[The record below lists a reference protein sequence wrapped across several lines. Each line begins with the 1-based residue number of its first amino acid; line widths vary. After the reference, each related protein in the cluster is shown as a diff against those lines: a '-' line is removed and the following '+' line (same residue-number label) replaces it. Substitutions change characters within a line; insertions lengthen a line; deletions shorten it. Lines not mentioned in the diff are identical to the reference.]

1 MCVRYL
7 GGKQLTNV
15 VDWGVAFGAKLI
27 FSGRDKAYTNYNNET
42 GKWYEGATAPEMKEM
57 ISWLKDMMEEGLI
70 HPSGPTMTTGEW
82 QAYLSTSESFI
93 GWDRMDHIA
102 AINTEGVKT
111 NAEFSLVGAAPIQM
125 ANAGHAAY
133 RAPSVVTYSYLI
145 SSNAERLDDILAFI
159 DWLYSEEGIMI
170 TNYGKE
176 NETYTL
182 DAAGNP
188 VWTDA
193 CKAEEH
199 PQLGRGMTSGGFY
212 GIFDF
217 NSYVGWQS
225 DAMQRTYETI
235 TPYATVP
242 NYYPSMV
249 GKYNETEQATIDAY
263 GAAYQTFVKGELV
276 KFLLGERDLSEWDA
290 FVQEATTTY
299 HGADLVA
306 VSQAAWDRANAD

>member
-1 MCVRYL
+1 MKINEPLLRLQIVISGICFSTFLFFRTASALITTIPFFKITLRKGSSLEVAAL
-7 GGKQLTNV
+7 TLKFTVSGQSITAVTLFTCAVEWATTPVGGKSL
-15 VDWGVAFGAKLI
+15 
-27 FSGRDKAYTNYNNET
+27 GRA
-42 GKWYEGATAPEMKEM
+42 
-57 ISWLKDMMEEGLI
+57 
-70 HPSGPTMTTGEW
+70 
-82 QAYLSTSESFI
+82 
-93 GWDRMDHIA
+93 
-102 AINTEGVKT
+102 
-111 NAEFSLVGAAPIQM
+111 
-125 ANAGHAAY
+125 
-133 RAPSVVTYSYLI
+133 
-145 SSNAERLDDILAFI
+145 
-159 DWLYSEEGIMI
+159 
-170 TNYGKE
+170 
-176 NETYTL
+176 L

-199 PQLGRGMTSGGFY
+199 PQMGRGMTSGGFY

-276 KFLLGERDLSEWDA
+276 KFLLGGRDLSEWDA

-306 VSQAAWDRANAD
+306 VSQSAWDRANAG